1 MTKQKSNIRRFIGEG
16 ETSFTGISDNL
27 KQAIEIT
34 RELQRQQQLKSSN
47 PKKIW
52 KKNILYISERLY
64 INRDSG
70 EFPLIPKLKL
80 KSVN

>member
-34 RELQRQQQLKSSN
+34 RELQRQQQLKSTN
-47 PKKIW
+47 PKKI
-52 KKNILYISERLY
+52 
-64 INRDSG
+64 
-70 EFPLIPKLKL
+70 
-80 KSVN
+80 